1 MGLSVVT
8 IANQLC
14 YAVRRGISYTRKEN
28 NQMAIFNF
36 ELFVDVEADD
46 FESALSWLKAMP
58 LERQLDFHVIDYRE
72 IEG

>member
-1 MGLSVVT
+1 MQTLPNLHVRSVG
-8 IANQLC
+8 N
-14 YAVRRGISYTRKEN
+14 
-28 NQMAIFNF
+28 MAIFNF

-72 IEG
+72 IEA